1 MIYSSLHPKRREF
14 RLLTLKKA
22 AKRDPIQCSL
32 FGTSLDSPP
41 PYEALSY
48 AWGSHDQSSRIL
60 INGQDFNVTQNLNEA
75 LEQLRLEREDRTIW
89 VDAICINQDDIPER
103 NAQVAQMKTIYNK
116 ARRVIVWLG
125 KEAEDSDIAM
135 QLLMELKDRN
145 MDQKWIED
153 TVGSSALSKPYLAL
167 AKMLLRPYWYRL
179 WIVQEIAFARDAV
192 LHCGALSISYS
203 AVEDFSETF
212 DTVFQKFDYDHK
224 DPVRILSIR
233 TSIGIGGPSIM
244 PKLGAARYST
254 RTPLLNLL
262 IEHRD
267 KISSDPRD
275 KLFGLIGM
283 SNLNTSSKDG
293 TVIDYSRSVSEVYK
307 KLVQVVVEETN
318 ELDIIC
324 CSSNVSS
331 NQGWVEEAGPV
342 TVSLP
347 SWAPNWSQND
357 KVGLIG
363 HDEYSAAGGK
373 FAEARFSEDLSVL
386 NVRGFCVGSVNFLGG
401 PADFDQTE
409 ISNETSSAVLSCV
422 LGWRRILKELSFN
435 DSAEG
440 DFYRML
446 MLQPADTSIDTSF
459 SKKMWGDWHEDAQ
472 MAKPITINSMQIA
485 VLAIIRDF
493 IQGRRFF
500 MSFQAKDG
508 RQYSFKDCFDSVD
521 PYLIAIMGLIPN
533 AARPDD
539 LICILFGCN
548 YPVTLRR
555 EDDHYIV
562 VGVAFAN
569 GLMDGQAMR
578 QLAEGRYKLQE
589 FALH

>member
-41 PYEALSY
+41 PYEAFSD
-48 AWGSHDQSSRIL
+48 AWGSPDQSSRIL

-75 LEQLRLEREDRTIW
+75 LDQLRSEREDRTIW

-103 NAQVAQMKTIYNK
+103 NTQVAQMKAIYNT

-125 KEAEDSDIAM
+125 KEAEDSDVAM

-153 TVGSSALSKPYLAL
+153 TVGSSALSKHCLAL
-167 AKMLLRPYWYRL
+167 AKMLLRPYWHRL
-179 WIVQEIAFARDAV
+179 WIVQEIAFAKDAV

-203 AVEDFSETF
+203 AVEEFSKSF
-212 DTVFQKFDYDHK
+212 DRACLFMENDHK
-224 DPVRILSIR
+224 DPVSILSIR
-233 TSIGIGGPSIM
+233 SSIGLGGPSIM

-254 RTPLLNLL
+254 QTPLLNLL

-275 KLFGLIGM
+275 KLVALIGM

-318 ELDIIC
+318 KLDIIC
-324 CSSNVSS
+324 CGSNVSS
-331 NQGWVEEAGPV
+331 NQGRVEEAGPV
-342 TVSLP
+342 KVNLP
-347 SWAPNWSQND
+347 SWAPNWSPND
-357 KVGLIG
+357 NVRPFSHNSK
-363 HDEYSAAGGK
+363 HKAAGGK
-373 FAEARFSEDLSVL
+373 LAEAHFSEDLSVL
-386 NVRGFCVGSVNFLGG
+386 KVRGFCVGSVNFLGG
-401 PADFDQTE
+401 PADFNQTE
-409 ISNETSSAVLSCV
+409 ISNKTCSAVLNCV
-422 LGWRRILKELSFN
+422 LGWRRILKKLPFN
-435 DSAEG
+435 DSAED

-446 MLQPADTSIDTSF
+446 MLQSDDIYTKFA
-459 SKKMWGDWHEDAQ
+459 KKMWGDCNEGAQ

-485 VLAIIRDF
+485 ALAIIKDF

-508 RQYSFKDCFDSVD
+508 RQYSFKDCLTVS
-521 PYLIAIMGLIPN
+521 IRI
-533 AARPDD
+533 
-539 LICILFGCN
+539 
-548 YPVTLRR
+548 
-555 EDDHYIV
+555 
-562 VGVAFAN
+562 
-569 GLMDGQAMR
+569 
-578 QLAEGRYKLQE
+578 
-589 FALH
+589 